1 MQIKGSNP
9 ASRRSLAP
17 SPIHPTLLAV
27 VRLGPAATPLQ
38 RNPHS
43 TRGALFPP
51 LLARSFPGGFRTPA
65 PVPAP
70 PLRWAGIRNPSQN
83 SPCPVLSA
91 GNKAPKA
98 DARAAAKCRP
108 GEENLL
114 RFVPADAINVRNA
127 RRLMPKHSP
136 AAWGQPGGIRG
147 CDGRADQAPACGL
160 PGRQLRR
167 ADDDHARRHRSKGS
181 ASVARQGR
189 RCHWAARGLRVKRND
204 LAPVRARAS
213 GASGRL
219 GGGSRQYPQGRAHDD
234 W

>member
-1 MQIKGSNP
+1 MLEVGSTLY
-9 ASRRSLAP
+9 AVRRSPARP
-17 SPIHPTLLAV
+17 HPTYTPDEQHVNQIQKVLCADSNALLPGNMS
-27 VRLGPAATPLQ
+27 VRG
-38 RNPHS
+38 
-43 TRGALFPP
+43 
-51 LLARSFPGGFRTPA
+51 
-65 PVPAP
+65 
-70 PLRWAGIRNPSQN
+70 QN
-83 SPCPVLSA
+83 SPCDGRAS